1 MRTILRCYEPVF
13 GGIVAILAAA
23 LLCFVL
29 FVPSPGRLDGPTVYL
44 MWYSGAGV
52 AWGLVQVIGYRS
64 AKRKGIPLEEP
75 VLSTALG
82 CVLLGL
88 MFALVTVCVYEF
100 AHNTWY
106 AFATGL
112 VTVALLCIGA
122 IVGIREGTWK

>member
-1 MRTILRCYEPVF
+1 
-13 GGIVAILAAA
+13 
-23 LLCFVL
+23 
-29 FVPSPGRLDGPTVYL
+29 

-52 AWGLVQVIGYRS
+52 AWGLLQVIGYRS